1 VSTDRLIKLIAED
14 TNLNAFFSTERWL
27 SFLNWSI
34 INSTNIFM
42 NHSTTYL
49 SAPAVLDIFF
59 ANNHVNKPNMRII
72 SKFFRDHNNSSLAE
86 THALFAK
93 NYKTIDYDYFNCEAD
108 NLPSE
113 LAKSIRSVTNSIVEV
128 CNIKNDVVGLLSFLP
143 QYKEEIQA
151 FDIDFLESDTSLLD
165 ELTTPDT
172 KMYYPEPFIASPSF
186 VHEDL

>member
-1 VSTDRLIKLIAED
+1 M
-14 TNLNAFFSTERWL
+14 
-27 SFLNWSI
+27 
-34 INSTNIFM
+34 NSTSIFIDK
-42 NHSTTYL
+42 SSTYL

-59 ANNHVNKPNMRII
+59 ANDGSIKPNMPLI
-72 SKFFRDHNNSSLAE
+72 SKFFRENNSPSLTE
-86 THALFAK
+86 THVFFSK
-93 NYKTIDYDYFNCEAD
+93 NFETINYDYFNCEAD

-113 LAKSIRSVTNSIVEV
+113 LTKSIRSVTNSIVEV
-128 CNIKNDVVGLLSFLP
+128 CNIKNDVLGLLNFLP

>member
-1 VSTDRLIKLIAED
+1 MG
-14 TNLNAFFSTERWL
+14 
-27 SFLNWSI
+27 
-34 INSTNIFM
+34 NS
-42 NHSTTYL
+42 STYL
-49 SAPAVLDIFF
+49 SAPAVLDTFF
-59 ANNHVNKPNMRII
+59 ANDQTNKPSMKLI
-72 SKFFRDHNNSSLAE
+72 SKLFRENNSPALTE
-86 THALFAK
+86 THLFFSK
-93 NYKTIDYDYFNCEAD
+93 NFNTIDYDYFNFETEKF
-108 NLPSE
+108 PSE

-128 CNIKNDVVGLLSFLP
+128 CNIKNDVVGLLNFLP